1 MTEEDFVRF
10 ALSGPSHR
18 ILRGRIDHLSSAGP
32 SPYTSPGVDTPP
44 PVIST
49 GQEITHCRC
58 IFSERRWLSINQ
70 AVFVDRGLVRRPVS
84 IKHAPF
90 VDRSLVWRWLSMN
103 QAVFVDWALVRRWLS
118 IN

>member
-18 ILRGRIDHLSSAGP
+18 ILRGRIDHLSAAGP

-49 GQEITHCRC
+49 GQAITHRRC
-58 IFSERRWLSINQ
+58 IFSERRWQSINQ
-70 AVFVDRGLVRRPVS
+70 AVFVDGSLVRRPVS
-84 IKHAPF
+84 IKHPPF
-90 VDRSLVWRWLSMN
+90 VDRTIKRRRLSMN
-103 QAVFVDWALVRRWLS
+103 
-118 IN
+118 

>member
-18 ILRGRIDHLSSAGP
+18 ILRGRIDHLSAAGP

-49 GQEITHCRC
+49 GQAITLRGC
-58 IFSERRWLSINQ
+58 IFSERRWLSIKQ
-70 AVFVDRGLVRRPVS
+70 AVFVDGSLVRQPVS
-84 IKHAPF
+84 IKHQFF
-90 VDRSLVWRWLSMN
+90 VDVS
-103 QAVFVDWALVRRWLS
+103 LVRRWLS
-118 IN
+118 MN

>member
-18 ILRGRIDHLSSAGP
+18 ILRGLIDHLSAAGP

-49 GQEITHCRC
+49 GPAITH
-58 IFSERRWLSINQ
+58 RR
-70 AVFVDRGLVRRPVS
+70 
-84 IKHAPF
+84 
-90 VDRSLVWRWLSMN
+90 
-103 QAVFVDWALVRRWLS
+103 
-118 IN
+118 

>member
-44 PVIST
+44 PVISM
-49 GQEITHCRC
+49 GHAITHCRC
-58 IFSERRWLSINQ
+58 IFSERPRLSKKQ
-70 AVFVDRGLVRRPVS
+70 AVFVDRRRFCGRVS
-84 IKHAPF
+84 MK
-90 VDRSLVWRWLSMN
+90 SG
-103 QAVFVDWALVRRWLS
+103 VFVDGRRF
-118 IN
+118 

>member
-18 ILRGRIDHLSSAGP
+18 ILRGLIDHLSAAGP

-49 GQEITHCRC
+49 GQAITHCRC
-58 IFSERRWLSINQ
+58 IFSERRWLSINR
-70 AVFVDRGLVRRPVS
+70 AVFVDGRRFSGRVS
-84 IKHAPF
+84 MKLGAF
-90 VDRSLVWRWLSMN
+90 VDG
-103 QAVFVDWALVRRWLS
+103 RRF
-118 IN
+118 

>member
-18 ILRGRIDHLSSAGP
+18 ILRGLIDHLSAAGP

-49 GQEITHCRC
+49 GQEITNRRC
-58 IFSERRWLSINQ
+58 IFRERRPVSINQ
-70 AVFVDRGLVRRPVS
+70 AVFVDRSFVRRPVSINQAVFVDGGLVRRPVS
-84 IKHAPF
+84 
-90 VDRSLVWRWLSMN
+90 MN
-103 QAVFVDWALVRRWLS
+103 
-118 IN
+118 

>member
-18 ILRGRIDHLSSAGP
+18 ILRGLIDHLSAAGP

-49 GQEITHCRC
+49 GQEITNRRC
-58 IFSERRWLSINQ
+58 IFRERRPVSINQ
-70 AVFVDRGLVRRPVS
+70 AVFVDRNLVRQPAS
-84 IKHAPF
+84 IKHPPF
-90 VDRSLVWRWLSMN
+90 VDRS
-103 QAVFVDWALVRRWLS
+103 LVRRWLS